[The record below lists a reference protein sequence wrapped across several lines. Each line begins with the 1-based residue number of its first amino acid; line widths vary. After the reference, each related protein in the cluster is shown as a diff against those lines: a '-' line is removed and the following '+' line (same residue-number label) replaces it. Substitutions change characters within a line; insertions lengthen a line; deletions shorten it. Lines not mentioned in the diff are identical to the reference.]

1 MERLRLAAREARLR
15 RELDQ
20 PVVGHRRQ
28 RAAALAQLLVDLLAV
43 RLRDAHLAT
52 KRVEGGACAGSRWHA
67 LGNTASK
74 TASRQ
79 FDRVCVY
86 VCVCAARP
94 TLLAQLVRVPD

>member
-1 MERLRLAAREARLR
+1 MERLRVAAREARLR

-28 RAAALAQLLVDLLAV
+28 RAAALAQPLVDLLAV

-52 KRVEGGACAGSRWHA
+52 KRVEGGACAESRWHA

-79 FDRVCVY
+79 LTVCACMCVCVPQQGF
-86 VCVCAARP
+86 VVVAPQRS
-94 TLLAQLVRVPD
+94 